1 MKQNNRTTRFQSLAL
16 VALGVCLGW
25 LTAGARPQAIADE
38 KDKEPRAFLS
48 GGERAVVELK
58 KISGQ
63 ITKLDAR
70 IARIETK
77 VAGKTK

>member
-1 MKQNNRTTRFQSLAL
+1 MKQKELNARFQSLAL
-16 VALGVCLGW
+16 VAMGVCLGW
-25 LTAGARPQAIADE
+25 LTAGAKPQATADE
-38 KDKEPRAFLS
+38 KDQEPTAFLS

-63 ITKLDAR
+63 ISKLDGR
-70 IARIETK
+70 IARIEAK

>member
-1 MKQNNRTTRFQSLAL
+1 MKEYNPSARFQSLAL

-25 LTAGARPQAIADE
+25 LTAGAKLHATADE
-38 KDKEPRAFLS
+38 KNKEPKAFLS

-63 ITKLDAR
+63 ISKLDAR
-70 IARIETK
+70 IARIEAK
-77 VAGKTK
+77 VAGKMK